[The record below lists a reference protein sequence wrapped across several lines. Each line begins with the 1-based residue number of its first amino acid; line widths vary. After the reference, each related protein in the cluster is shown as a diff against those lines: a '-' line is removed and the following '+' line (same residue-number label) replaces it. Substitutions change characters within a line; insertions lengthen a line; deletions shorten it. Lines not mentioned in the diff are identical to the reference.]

1 MDEEEEREE
10 YVLNDLGVIFYGDPE
25 NIRSRSWNYGQVNP
39 FEINE
44 E

>member
-1 MDEEEEREE
+1 MDEEKEREE
-10 YVLNDLGVIFYGDPE
+10 YLLNDLGVIFYGEPK

-44 E
+44 Q

>member
-1 MDEEEEREE
+1 MDDEEERKE
-10 YVLNDLGVIFYGDPE
+10 YVLNDLGVIFYGAPE
-25 NIRSRSWNYGQVNP
+25 NIRSRSWNYGQVNQ